1 LAVQTLRKLSEEPF
15 ASIICYPKVDRS
27 EIKKRL
33 RELKKLKITSI
44 EFSGH
49 KQILNLRVLGK
60 GCVGIVVVA
69 RRKKKRVALK
79 IRRTD
84 ADRKSMKREATL
96 LRKANVIGVAPG
108 LIDACKN
115 FLVMQL
121 VLGDL
126 LPDWIEKKA
135 DKEETRRVFKDIL
148 EQCWKLDVIRLDHG
162 ELSNAP
168 KHIIVNTKQKPVIV
182 DFETAS
188 VRRRPSNVTS
198 ACQFLFMN
206 NNTPNISGK
215 LGLKDKKVIIN
226 ALRSYKKN
234 RNRANFLRVL
244 ESCGLHEI

>member
-1 LAVQTLRKLSEEPF
+1 MVQTVRKLSEEPF
-15 ASIICYPKVDRS
+15 ASIICYPRVDKN

-33 RELKKLKITSI
+33 NELNKLRITGI
-44 EFSGH
+44 EFSGP

-69 RRKKKRVALK
+69 RRRKRRVALK

-84 ADRKSMKREATL
+84 ADRKSMTREAML
-96 LRKANVIGVAPG
+96 LRKANGIGVAPK

-121 VLGDL
+121 VIGDL
-126 LPDWIEKKA
+126 LPEWIEKGK
-135 DKEETRRVFKDIL
+135 DREETRKVLKDIL
-148 EQCWKLDVIRLDHG
+148 EQCWRLDMIGLDHG

-188 VRRRPSNVTS
+188 IKRRPSNVTS

-206 NNTPNISGK
+206 RNTAIISRK
-215 LGLKDKKVIIN
+215 LGLKDKTSVIDS
-226 ALRSYKKN
+226 LRSYKKN
-234 RNRANFLRVL
+234 RNRTNFLSVL
-244 ESCGLHEI
+244 ESCGLHDM

>member
-1 LAVQTLRKLSEEPF
+1 MVVQTLRKLSEEPF
-15 ASIICYPKVDRS
+15 GSIICYPRVDKN

-33 RELKKLKITSI
+33 NELNKLRITGI

-69 RRKKKRVALK
+69 RRSRRRVALK

-84 ADRKSMKREATL
+84 ADRKSMRREAML
-96 LRKANVIGVAPG
+96 LRKANEIGVAPK
-108 LIDACKN
+108 LIDACKD

-121 VLGDL
+121 VIGEL
-126 LPDWIEKKA
+126 LPEWIEKGK
-135 DKEETRRVFKDIL
+135 DREETRRVLKDIL
-148 EQCWKLDVIRLDHG
+148 EQCWRLDTIGLDHG

-168 KHIIVNTKQKPVIV
+168 KHIIINRKQKPVIV

-188 VRRRPSNVTS
+188 IKRRPSNVTS

-206 NNTPNISGK
+206 RNMATISRK
-215 LGLKDKKVIIN
+215 LGLKDKTSIIDS
-226 ALRSYKKN
+226 LRSYKKN
-234 RNRANFLRVL
+234 RNRTNFLSVL
-244 ESCGLHEI
+244 ESCGLHDT